1 MDPARFGKYRLQE
14 RIALGGMAEVFRA
27 VAEGPAG
34 VEKVV
39 ALKRILPLLSGA
51 GDFVTMFIDE
61 ARIAASLTHVNIA
74 QVLEFG
80 EVGGQYYL
88 AMELVEGAD
97 LARLSDAARARGRRL
112 PVEVVD
118 FVVAEAARGLAYA
131 HDKRGRDGAP
141 LAIVHRDVSPQNI
154 LVSFAGEVK
163 LADFGIAKAIGK
175 LHKTESGA
183 VMGKLRYMSPEQ
195 VLGEPL
201 DARSDLFALGVVM
214 HEMLTGKT
222 LFDGDN
228 PGRVAEQIKT
238 CEVPPPSATVPE
250 VPAALDQVCL
260 KLLQRKPADRYQHAA
275 EVARDLAKLPS
286 VSREDLGALVQEL
299 APRPTEHVEASAPTV
314 AMSPTPPQD
323 ATRPASPSAN
333 AGANAPTRADRR
345 RPGPR
350 RWVVFAAI
358 GMAPLAA
365 GVAWM
370 LSAPPNLGTAHDLGH
385 AADAAVDAG
394 GTVAQPG
401 WPRIAE
407 ADRVRLASELT
418 ALPLENATRRGV
430 PNEDYEAVLS
440 AVDGALCSSANPAE
454 PQFAPETVQRLVP
467 LRLEPEARALARYLL
482 AAGELPPEVDGPYRS
497 FLGRNPAFAPGP
509 PSWSMAALASVTA
522 PSPERFVDLMRQNTA
537 LKRWHDHP
545 PDPTVR
551 FGWLCDRASV
561 VDAYA
566 KLAPGARTAALRRF
580 LSATPSEAA
589 ANVAGLRAQLTGD
602 ERDEAAGTLKLTV
615 RLTNPSAGE
624 KTLNLADA
632 RLSGVDDPPQVAPP
646 PSPLAPGGSRDVT
659 LTFPRVT
666 DAAAEAAV
674 LVLGPGAEL
683 QAHSELLK

>member
-97 LARLSDAARARGRRL
+97 LARLSDATRARGRRL
-112 PVEVVD
+112 PVDVVT

-141 LAIVHRDVSPQNI
+141 LGIVHRDVSPQNI

-238 CEVPPPSATVPE
+238 CEVQPPSGTVPE

-275 EVARDLAKLPS
+275 EVARDLAKLSS
-286 VSREDLGALVQEL
+286 VSREDLGTLVQEL
-299 APRPTEHVEASAPTV
+299 SPRPTEQVEASAPTV
-314 AMSPTPPQD
+314 AMSPTPQD
-323 ATRPASPSAN
+323 ATRPATPNAN
-333 AGANAPTRADRR
+333 ANAPTRADKRQ
-345 RPGPR
+345 PPSR
-350 RWVVFAAI
+350 RWILLAAI
-358 GMAPLAA
+358 GMAPLAG
-365 GVAWM
+365 GVAWL
-370 LSAPPNLGTAHDLGH
+370 LSAPPHVGTVQDLGH
-385 AADAAVDAG
+385 PADAAVDAG
-394 GTVAQPG
+394 DTVAQPG
-401 WPRIAE
+401 WPRIPE
-407 ADRVRLASELT
+407 ADRVRLANELK

-430 PNEDYEAVLS
+430 PVEDYQAVLS
-440 AVDGALCSSANPAE
+440 GVDGALCNSANPAE
-454 PQFAPETVQRLVP
+454 PQLAPDTIQRLVQA
-467 LRLEPEARALARYLL
+467 RLEAEARALSRYLL
-482 AAGELPPEVDGPYRS
+482 AAGELPPEVDGPFRS

-509 PSWSMAALASVTA
+509 PSWSMAGLASVVA
-522 PSPERFVDLMRQNTA
+522 PSPERFLDLMRQNTA
-537 LKRWHDHP
+537 LHRWHDHP

-551 FGWLCDRASV
+551 FGWLCDRGSV

-566 KLAPGARTAALRRF
+566 KLAPGARTTALRRW
-580 LSATPSEAA
+580 LAATPPEAA
-589 ANVAGLRAQLTGD
+589 AMVAGLRAQLTGD

-615 RLTNPSAGE
+615 HLSNPSSSE

-632 RLSGVDDPPQVAPP
+632 RLSGVDDAPQVAPP

-659 LTFPRVT
+659 LTFPRMT